1 MSWLRRRGDGGNP
14 LPRATLPALATRA
27 IVAARRAR
35 EDPADR
41 AWVMTI
47 LTPPELALWNEQP
60 EYDRRHAV
68 RVAKRV
74 ERRLARTRYGGDTRW
89 LSAALMHDVGKIR
102 SDLSLL
108 ERVVATLA
116 SKFVGVATARRWA
129 RSAAGRKRRI
139 GLYLIHA
146 EIGAELIRAAGG
158 RDEVAAWAEAH
169 QGDRDFAGAGIPS
182 PVVEA
187 LVGSDEG

>member
-1 MSWLRRRGDGGNP
+1 M
-14 LPRATLPALATRA
+14 PRATFPALVTRA
-27 IVAARRAR
+27 ILAAGGAP

-41 AWVMTI
+41 AWVMAI
-47 LTPPELALWNEQP
+47 LTQQELALWNEQP

-102 SDLSLL
+102 SDLSLR

-129 RSAAGRKRRI
+129 RSAAGLKRRI

-146 EIGAELIRAAGG
+146 DLGAELITLPSSLLSAENRLRESCTMQLRGDFSSFITLGRGG
-158 RDEVAAWAEAH
+158 TESIPDELLP
-169 QGDRDFAGAGIPS
+169 FF
-182 PVVEA
+182 
-187 LVGSDEG
+187 